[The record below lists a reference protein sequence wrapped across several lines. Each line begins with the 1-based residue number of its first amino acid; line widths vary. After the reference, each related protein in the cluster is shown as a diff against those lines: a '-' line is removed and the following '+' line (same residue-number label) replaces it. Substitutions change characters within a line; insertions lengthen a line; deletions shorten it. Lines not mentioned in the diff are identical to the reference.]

1 MSAEEPWW
9 SDLAG
14 VVFCDEKG
22 TPRLLVGSL
31 AAAEDQR
38 LHEELS
44 ISHVLSV
51 AGGALKVKLGEKGAH
66 VEHLTVDIADHPAA
80 NILEVLP
87 RCLDFIDEALRVEGS
102 CVLVH
107 CASGVS
113 RSVSVCCAFL
123 MLRKHAAGLTEAL
136 ERVRGGRSQA
146 NPNYGFKAQLDVLEK
161 ASGDIA
167 EAIKRVNS
175 GDGPQGVMAS
185 VQSQRSA
192 ANDAH
197 ARADDLEVRVATA
210 ASRGNPETAGAKES
224 LLQDLQ
230 ALRDDLNSIF
240 ESSTAGVVDRPA
252 RSVHKSAVSKVQRL
266 EEMMQAM

>member
-1 MSAEEPWW
+1 
-9 SDLAG
+9 
-14 VVFCDEKG
+14 
-22 TPRLLVGSL
+22 
-31 AAAEDQR
+31 
-38 LHEELS
+38 
-44 ISHVLSV
+44 
-51 AGGALKVKLGEKGAH
+51 
-66 VEHLTVDIADHPAA
+66 
-80 NILEVLP
+80 
-87 RCLDFIDEALRVEGS
+87 
-102 CVLVH
+102 
-107 CASGVS
+107 
-113 RSVSVCCAFL
+113 

-197 ARADDLEVRVATA
+197 ARADELEVRVATA
-210 ASRGNPETAGAKES
+210 ASRGNPETAGAEGGTKES
-224 LLQDLQ
+224 LSQDLQ
-230 ALRDDLNSIF
+230 ALRDDLNTIF